1 MRRIIGISTAILLA
15 ACTTTQQANTA
26 LSTKFAGKSADSFF
40 MQYGPPASSYTMN
53 DGRRMYVWAETQ
65 RNFQLPGSSTS
76 TVNVIGNTAIVNT
89 TTTPGA
95 NIAMQC
101 QVRLVVSKSGTIE
114 QIQAQSDSMGV
125 WQTSRC
131 NEVFGG

>member
-1 MRRIIGISTAILLA
+1 
-15 ACTTTQQANTA
+15 
-26 LSTKFAGKSADSFF
+26 

-53 DGRRMYVWAETQ
+53 DGRRMYVWAEEQ
-65 RNFQLPGSSTS
+65 RNIQMPDRSTS
-76 TVNVIGNTAIVNT
+76 TVNVIGNVAYVNT

-101 QVRLVVSKSGTIE
+101 QVRLVVSKSGIIE
-114 QIQAQSDSMGV
+114 QIGAQSDTMGA

>member
-1 MRRIIGISTAILLA
+1 
-15 ACTTTQQANTA
+15 
-26 LSTKFAGKSADSFF
+26 
-40 MQYGPPASSYTMN
+40 
-53 DGRRMYVWAETQ
+53 MYVWAETQ

-76 TVNVIGNTAIVNT
+76 TVNVIGNTAYVNT

-101 QVRLVVSKSGTIE
+101 QVRLVVSQAGTIE

-131 NEVFGG
+131 NEVFGS

>member
-1 MRRIIGISTAILLA
+1 MRKIIAISTAILLA

-26 LSTKFAGKSADSFF
+26 LSTKFAGRSADSFF
-40 MQYGPPASSYTMN
+40 LQYGPPASSYTMN

-76 TVNVIGNTAIVNT
+76 TVNVIGNTAYVNT

-101 QVRLVVSKSGTIE
+101 QVRLVVSKSGIIE

>member
-1 MRRIIGISTAILLA
+1 MRRIIGISTTILLS

-76 TVNVIGNTAIVNT
+76 TVNVIGNTAYVNT

-101 QVRLVVSKSGTIE
+101 QVRLVVSQAGTIE

-131 NEVFGG
+131 NEVFGS